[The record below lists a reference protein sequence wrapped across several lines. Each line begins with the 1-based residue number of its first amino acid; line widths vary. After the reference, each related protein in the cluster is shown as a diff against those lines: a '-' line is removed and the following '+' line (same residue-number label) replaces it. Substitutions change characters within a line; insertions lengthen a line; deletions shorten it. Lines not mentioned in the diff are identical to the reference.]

1 MIDLR
6 SDTVTKP
13 SLEMYEAMNT
23 ADVGDDGYGDDPTVI
38 ELEATVSAVLGFEAG
53 LFVTSGTQSN
63 LTAVLTHCGRGDE
76 YVIGESYHVYR
87 AEGVGTAALGGV
99 IPQTVPV
106 LPDGSVDLDQVEG
119 KIKPDDMH
127 FPRTRLI
134 CFENTHNGKPL
145 SPDYMAAATA
155 VAKRNGLACH
165 LDGARLMNA
174 AIVQSCAPKDLTRG
188 FDTVSLCL
196 SKGLGA
202 PAGSVLSG
210 SLDFIEEARRWRK
223 ILGGGMRQSGILA
236 ACGLV
241 AIRNQVD
248 RLAEDHALA
257 ARLAS
262 GLAQIPEVETEPQ
275 GANTN
280 MVFIKVNGA
289 HREPLLAHLKSK
301 GILVGGRPPT
311 FRLVV
316 HRDIQ
321 EADVEATVSQ
331 IAEYFRFSA

>member
-6 SDTVTKP
+6 SDTVTQP
-13 SLEMYEAMNT
+13 SQEMHEAINT
-23 ADVGDDGYGDDPTVI
+23 ATLGDDGYRDDPTVI
-38 ELEATVSAVLGFEAG
+38 ELETTVSEMLGFEAG
-53 LFVTSGTQSN
+53 LFVTSGTQAN
-63 LTAVLTHCGRGDE
+63 LTAVLTHCERGDE
-76 YVIGESYHVYR
+76 YLTGENYHVYR

-106 LPDGSVDLDQVEG
+106 LLDGSVDLNEVEA
-119 KIKPDDMH
+119 KIKPDDEH

-145 SPDYMAAATA
+145 TPEYMGAGTA
-155 VAKRNGLACH
+155 VAKHNGLACH

-174 AIVQSCAPKDLTRG
+174 AVAQDCSPKDLTDG

-202 PAGSVLSG
+202 PAGSILSG
-210 SLDFIEEARRWRK
+210 SLAFINEARRWRK
-223 ILGGGMRQSGILA
+223 MLGGGMRQSGILA

-241 AIRNQVD
+241 AIRTQVD

-257 ARLAS
+257 ARMAS
-262 GLAQIPEVETEPQ
+262 GLAQIPEVETDPQ

-280 MVFIKVNGA
+280 MVFIKV
-289 HREPLLAHLKSK
+289 HSIVRTPLLAHLKSK
-301 GILVGGRPPT
+301 GILVGGRPP
-311 FRLVV
+311 FLRLVV

-321 EADVEATVSQ
+321 ESDINATVDT
-331 IAEYFRFSA
+331 IAQFFRVAR